1 MPVLLSE
8 KDVRA
13 VLSMDDLIDAMAT
26 ALVQFSTGK
35 VQQPLRTVVA
45 VTGTEPRSGKGG
57 PAAPKPRSGE
67 GGEPRSGG
75 GGFYGVMPAFVPKP
89 AALGTK
95 LVTVYESNAARG
107 LPTHLAT
114 IVLLD
119 PDTGEL
125 LAILDGRYIT
135 EARTGAVSAV
145 SAKHLARTDARV
157 LAVVGSGV
165 QARSHIEA
173 LIRVQRF
180 EEIRVWG
187 RDPGRVF
194 SLVEEMLPRVGTRL
208 VPVESVRD
216 AVRDAGIVALVTAA
230 REPVV
235 ERDWIAPGTHIC
247 AVGACRPDQREMD
260 TTLVRDARVFVDSR
274 IGALAEAGDLVIP
287 MKEGAFGAS
296 HIVAELGEVLGG
308 RVQGRRTTEEITIFK
323 SLGMAVEDVAAA
335 RLAWERASERG
346 LGRGFVL

>member
-13 VLSMDDLIDAMAT
+13 VLSMDDLIDTMAS

-35 VQQPLRTVVA
+35 VRQPLRTVVA
-45 VTGTEPRSGKGG
+45 VE
-57 PAAPKPRSGE
+57 PKPAGA
-67 GGEPRSGG
+67 G
-75 GGFYGVMPAFVPKP
+75 GGFYGIMPAFMPQP

-95 LVTVYESNAARG
+95 LVTIYESNAARA

-119 PDTGEL
+119 PETGEL

-135 EARTGAVSAV
+135 EARTAAVSAV
-145 SAKHLARTDARV
+145 SARHLARPDARV
-157 LAVVGSGV
+157 LAIVGSGV

-187 RDPGRVF
+187 RDPARLF

-208 VPVESVRD
+208 VPVETVRD

-230 REPVV
+230 RQPIVQRE
-235 ERDWIAPGTHIC
+235 WISPGAHIC

-260 TTLVRDARVFVDSR
+260 TALVRDARVFVDSR
-274 IGALAEAGDLVIP
+274 TGALAEAGDVVIP
-287 MKEGAFGAS
+287 INEGAFAAS
-296 HIVAELGEVLGG
+296 HIVAELGEVVAG
-308 RVQGRRTTEEITIFK
+308 RVQGRRNVDEITIFK